1 MIAPYFCLN
10 KKIIKLMIRK
20 TLFFIFVI
28 SLLINNKG
36 FSNENLLTLK
46 QQLDRLQR
54 DVNDLSKIVYN
65 KNFKPKDNLSEN
77 DETINFSAI
86 DIRIYDLEKDIKA
99 LTLNLEELAFQIEDL
114 FNNIKSLEQNISFQI
129 DNITNLKNDVDLN
142 VANKEIKL
150 NEEIKEKNTLGTL
163 VVSSEKNDLIEETT
177 DNLAVQN
184 NDLNDQE
191 FIDLPAEEAFQLA
204 LDQMRLKEYDQAKIL
219 LKLFINKYQ
228 ENQLSGSAHFW
239 LGKIFI
245 IESNFREAVFIFGEG
260 VQKYPK
266 SIKTPNMLYEMSN
279 SLFAMNK
286 NEEACK
292 TMQMV
297 NEDYSKSKISQLA
310 KKKIIQMGCNNT
322 D

>member
-1 MIAPYFCLN
+1 
-10 KKIIKLMIRK
+10 MIRK
-20 TLFFIFVI
+20 TLFFIFI
-28 SLLINNKG
+28 LSLIINNKG

-54 DVNDLSKIVYN
+54 EVSDLSKTVYN
-65 KNFKPKDNLSEN
+65 ENFEPNDNLSKS

-86 DIRIYDLEKDIKA
+86 DIRIYDLEKDIKG
-99 LTLNLEELAFQIEDL
+99 LTLNVEELTFQIEDL
-114 FNNIKSLEQNISFQI
+114 FSTIKSLEQNISSQI
-129 DNITNLKNDVDLN
+129 DNIRNLQNN
-142 VANKEIKL
+142 VELDNINKEIKL
-150 NEEIKEKNTLGTL
+150 NEEIKEENTLGTL
-163 VVSSEKNDLIEETT
+163 VVSSDEKNLIEETA
-177 DNLAVQN
+177 DDSDVLD

-191 FIDLPAEEAFQLA
+191 FSDLSPEEAFQLA
-204 LDQMRLKEYDQAKIL
+204 LDQMRIKEYDQAKTL
-219 LKLFINKYQ
+219 LKEFINNNQ

-260 VQKYPK
+260 IQKYPN

-292 TMQMV
+292 TMRMI
-297 NEDYSKSKISQLA
+297 NENYSKNKVSKLA
-310 KKKIIQMGCNNT
+310 KKKITQMGCKNA